1 MQSFERVNFYRTFKK
16 WIKVMFAFNHFA
28 VTIICI
34 LFDIFN
40 ESIVHK
46 EGSYNQ
52 MVR

>member
-40 ESIVHK
+40 DST
-46 EGSYNQ
+46 
-52 MVR
+52 